1 MSLNDLQLGTGD
13 VLAVEALQEAR
24 QAHETACRRAEAEHV
39 YDGAGR
45 LVHPS
50 PRWATA
56 TAYIGISEW
65 STLLEREAGLTIHWA
80 LGFAQEPRVIDTAT
94 IEWELDAKGPQIVH
108 VGLEWR
114 SQKFDRSF
122 EHEIV
127 FRAGGSDGRGR
138 LFFDPLPGAEWNPG
152 AVVEGISGILLM
164 VRAL

>member
-1 MSLNDLQLGTGD
+1 GSMSLTDLRLGTGD

-45 LVHPS
+45 LVHPT

-56 TAYIGISEW
+56 TAYIGISGW
-65 STLLEREAGLTIHWA
+65 STLLEREAGLTVHWA
-80 LGFAQEPRVIDTAT
+80 VGFAQQPRVIDTAT

-114 SQKFDRSF
+114 
-122 EHEIV
+122 ET
-127 FRAGGSDGRGR
+127 
-138 LFFDPLPGAEWNPG
+138 
-152 AVVEGISGILLM
+152 
-164 VRAL
+164 